1 MKQIKLTLAIF
12 SALLLGGVATS
23 FAQQTAYM
31 CSDVNIMFSA
41 TPGSVSSPIYVWS
54 ITDGTTT
61 DTIDAGDPGIAFEN
75 GGGTLKVTGASSDL
89 FVNSSTTAFREVTI
103 NVAIAEGEEGCYS
116 PAGAYTVNIL
126 PKPAVTL
133 SDVTN
138 YCADNPNSGA
148 TLTATTTGTLTLPS
162 GVAADGFAWTLDGAA
177 VSSGVGAATSP
188 EAGQWQSVLTYTSPS
203 NTTTVQYGV
212 TVAYTL
218 PEGYTLI
225 GGCTSDAAT
234 ADVTSYATPSAPSL
248 NTAAGF

>member
-12 SALLLGGVATS
+12 SALLLGGISTS

-41 TPGSVSSPIYVWS
+41 QPGSVASPIYVWT
-54 ITDGTTT
+54 ITDGTST

-75 GGGTLKVTGASSDL
+75 SGGTLKVTGASSDL
-89 FVNSSTTAFREVTI
+89 FVNASTTAFREVTI

-116 PAGAYTVNIL
+116 PAGTYTVNIL

-148 TLTATTTGTLTLPS
+148 TLTATTNTLTLPS
-162 GVAADGFAWTLDGAA
+162 GVAANGFAWTLDGTA
-177 VSSGVGAATSP
+177 VTSGAGSATSTG
-188 EAGQWQSVLTYTSPS
+188 EGQWQSVLTYTSPS